1 MAIESKLVNEF
12 MTPKRKEEFKK
23 RKEDIKHLKGMLA
36 MFKEM
41 GLDTKML
48 EEKIEWAD
56 KMLQVMTKHM
66 EL

>member
-1 MAIESKLVNEF
+1 